1 MALFFTDVEDLL
13 HDTIVRCPPSKV
25 NASTQE
31 LLSDWCGGS
40 VAPALHL
47 TGFEKSGRACD
58 KRVYGSPRML
68 RCMRH

>member
-31 LLSDWCGGS
+31 LLSDWGVGVRSPPPCIS
-40 VAPALHL
+40 QASRNRAEHVTSAFTVLPACFVA
-47 TGFEKSGRACD
+47 
-58 KRVYGSPRML
+58 
-68 RCMRH
+68 